1 MTTAQIIVNLVGL
14 GLIAW
19 IVWYFWLYRKEGVAV
34 AEVGG
39 FQQVNITVKGG
50 YDPDVIVVKKDKP
63 VRLNFNRQESA
74 LCSEMV
80 LFDKIN
86 KPGLSEIEG
95 SATLP
100 EGQTVTIEFT
110 PQEAGEIPFQCQ
122 MGMLR
127 GKVVVR

>member
-39 FQQVNITVKGG
+39 VQQVNIIVKGG

-86 KPGLSEIEG
+86 E
-95 SATLP
+95 SAMLP

-127 GKVVVR
+127 GKVVVM